1 MSYNAFSRPR
11 IYTNT
16 SEYLYNKGL
25 VSNIH
30 TSFLSSSW
38 HSPTMHTMV
47 DSGNYL
53 YYKEFSIK
61 FIKDGLLRDINYLML
76 LGHTFN
82 SSGTFFRVRFKEN
95 NNYIAQLV
103 SYNITGQSN
112 NSIEVKE
119 SLQNGASVFTSIDHD
134 YVPITIEWETNSD
147 TESNTLQS
155 AYDEIVV
162 ECWNETGD
170 DISFSGISIGN
181 YYDLPYSPDLG
192 INKTI
197 SYDSVTFESG
207 FGKTYSSNYGSSK
220 PFNPFMS
227 VYSNASE
234 ETQYADLSTMDD
246 PQDYIPSGRRSYELA
261 YSYISKD
268 MAGQNYL
275 YPRDMNNPQD
285 MANLDINKYYD
296 SAKNNFYT
304 SVINKTMGTHIP
316 FIFSLNGSNP
326 NELMLARFKDN
337 NFSFDE
343 VAPNVHNVSFGIREV
358 W

>member
-25 VSNIH
+25 VSDIH

-38 HSPTMHTMV
+38 HSPTMHTMEEAEE
-47 DSGNYL
+47 GL
-53 YYKEFSIK
+53 FYKEFSMT
-61 FIKDGLLRDINYLML
+61 FRKDGLLRDVNYLML
-76 LGHTFN
+76 LGHTFK
-82 SSGTFFRVRFKEN
+82 SSSTFFSVRFKKDN
-95 NNYIAQLV
+95 AYIAQL
-103 SYNITGQSN
+103 SNYTITGQSN
-112 NSIEVKE
+112 NSIETKNLLGTE
-119 SLQNGASVFTSIDHD
+119 YDVFDNIDYD
-134 YVPITIEWETNSD
+134 YVPIVIEWDINSD
-147 TESNTLQS
+147 AGGNTLQS

-162 ECWNETGD
+162 KCWNETGD
-170 DISFSGISIGN
+170 AISFSGISIGN
-181 YYDLPYSPDLG
+181 HYDFPYSPDLG

-220 PFNPFMS
+220 PFNPFVS
-227 VYSNASE
+227 VYSDTIE
-234 ETQYADLSTMDD
+234 GTPYTDLATMDS

-268 MAGQNYL
+268 SAGQNYL

-285 MANLDINKYYD
+285 MANLDLDKYYD
-296 SAKNNFYT
+296 SSKNNFYT

-316 FIFSLNGSNP
+316 FIFSLNGSNS

-337 NFSFDE
+337 NFNFNE